1 LKRGKPTLSMVLVL
15 LLALTGC
22 WDQDYLKDAKMVF
35 GLSYDLNE
43 DGTLF
48 NTVVIREVKGGGEEQ
63 MQLINEIFSTSAHTP
78 REARDILDRQI
89 AGKFK
94 SFKIRM
100 VLFSEALAKK
110 GIHPFLNVFY
120 RDPKNALNAH
130 LAVVQGQASDLLMLR
145 QVETTPISEYLD
157 KLIISEQR
165 KTTIPEMNILTT
177 WSPMLD
183 PGTDFVLPYLRKLDD
198 KAELA
203 GVALFHGDK
212 LTGTLNP
219 DEATLFQAL
228 KGEVGETARFTFRS
242 DSGSRLKMADFV
254 TIDIS
259 KTKRKMKVITNSKGK
274 IRVEI
279 SAKYTAG
286 VAEYARNHLDDK
298 KTTERLARIVSAELT
313 KKAKQVLQKLQK
325 ARCDGFG
332 IGRELMAFHP
342 DVWKKLNWERD
353 YQKVEFVPDIQV
365 EIANHG
371 IIN

>member
-1 LKRGKPTLSMVLVL
+1 LKRGKPALSMVLVW

-35 GLSYDLNE
+35 GFSADLNE
-43 DGTLF
+43 DGTLLY
-48 NTVVIREVKGGGEEQ
+48 TAVIREARGGGEKME
-63 MQLINEIFSTSAHTP
+63 LVNEIFSTSAHTP

-94 SFKIRM
+94 SFKIK
-100 VLFSEALAKK
+100 VYLFGEELAKK
-110 GIHPFLNVFY
+110 GIHPLLDVFY
-120 RDPKNALNAH
+120 HDPKNALNAH
-130 LAVVQGQASDLLMLR
+130 LAVVQGQASDLLRMS
-145 QVETTPISEYLD
+145 QVETTPVSEYLD
-157 KLIISEQR
+157 RLMISEQR

-177 WSPMLD
+177 LPPLLE
-183 PGTDFVLPYLRKLDD
+183 PGVDFVLPYLRKLEN

-228 KGEVGETARFTFRS
+228 KGEIGKTARFTFRS
-242 DSGSRLKMADFV
+242 DSGSRVKMADFV
-254 TIDIS
+254 TIDIG
-259 KTKRKMKVITNSKGK
+259 KAKRKMKVITDSQGK
-274 IRVEI
+274 IRVKI
-279 SAKYTAG
+279 SAKFTAG

-298 KTTERLARIVSAELT
+298 KTIERLGRIVSAELT
-313 KKAKQVLQKLQK
+313 KKAKQVIQKLQK

-332 IGRELMAFHP
+332 IGRELMSFHP

-365 EIANHG
+365 EIADHG